1 MDAIKLVI
9 YSANTISTQLVYS
22 VAVDIS
28 YSLFN
33 SQQWHLQVRAGQI
46 NPLLKLQPAIKANQ
60 SSHSSLHLFIIQS
73 TILAA
78 FPFGFLSI

>member
-33 SQQWHLQVRAGQI
+33 SQQ
-46 NPLLKLQPAIKANQ
+46 
-60 SSHSSLHLFIIQS
+60 
-73 TILAA
+73 
-78 FPFGFLSI
+78 